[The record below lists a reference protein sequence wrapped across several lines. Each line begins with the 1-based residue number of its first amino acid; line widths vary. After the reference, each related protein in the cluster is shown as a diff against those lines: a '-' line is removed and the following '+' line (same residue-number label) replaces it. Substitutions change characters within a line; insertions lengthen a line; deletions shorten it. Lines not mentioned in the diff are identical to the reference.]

1 MWYVIQV
8 VNGREDAMCELI
20 ERVVPS
26 GIIEELFAPQ
36 YETEIKKNGSWL
48 RVNKPLLPGYL
59 ICVTRDPR
67 AVEHHLL
74 QIGEFARVLSQGGD
88 FVPLAKD
95 EVELIAGFTH
105 KGERVVPMSECL
117 KEGDRV
123 VVTKGPLLGHEGL
136 IKSINRHKNTAFLEF
151 DLCGRRVTT
160 RMGCAVLTQEQWA
173 LRRARLASA

>member
-8 VNGREDAMCELI
+8 INGREEAMRELI
-20 ERVVPS
+20 ERVIPAGV
-26 GIIEELFAPQ
+26 IEELFSPQ
-36 YETEIKKNGSWL
+36 YETEIKKNGAWL
-48 RVNKPLLPGYL
+48 RTNKPLLPGYL
-59 ICVTRDPR
+59 ICATRDPR
-67 AVEHHLL
+67 TVEQYLL
-74 QIGEFARVLSQGGD
+74 QIGEFARVLSQGGE

-95 EVELIAGFTH
+95 ETQLLACFTA

-123 VVTKGPLLGHEGL
+123 TVTAGPLLGHEGL
-136 IKSINRHKNTAFLEF
+136 IKTINRHKNTAYLEF

-173 LRRARLASA
+173 MRRARLASA